1 MIITTVV
8 TDNSNNHNFLNE
20 NVTFNGNIIT
30 SGITPTSIKAATY
43 LYDSGD
49 GYIKKKSLIEVQD
62 KICRGLLYVV
72 GPTNGYTDCNDIPC
86 SNGIYLISIE
96 AINSPIIEWG
106 IIKNMFRSKELELN
120 SLLLIDSD
128 IPFLEDIRDGV
139 WTPWRTLS
147 S

>member
-30 SGITPTSIKAATY
+30 SGITPTSIEAATY

-72 GPTNGYTDCNDIPC
+72 GPANGYTDCNDIPC
-86 SNGIYLISIE
+86 NNGTYLISIE
-96 AINSPIIEWG
+96 AINSPIIECG
-106 IIKNMFRSKELELN
+106 LLKTCLE
-120 SLLLIDSD
+120 
-128 IPFLEDIRDGV
+128 V
-139 WTPWRTLS
+139 KK
-147 S
+147 

>member
-8 TDNSNNHNFLNE
+8 TDNSNNHNSLNG

-30 SGITPTSIKAATY
+30 SGITPTSTEAATY

-49 GYIKKKSLIEVQD
+49 GYIKKKSLVEVQD
-62 KICRGLLYVV
+62 EICRGLLYAE
-72 GPTNGYTDCNDIPC
+72 GPTNGYTDCNNMPC
-86 SNGIYLISIE
+86 NNGTYFISID

-106 IIKNMFRSKELELN
+106 LLKNMFRSDTIRAQFFT
-120 SLLLIDSD
+120 SIDSGHS
-128 IPFLEDIRDGV
+128 FSRGYRDGV